1 MTMMTLDEFN
11 EFSEQYPELAQ
22 LVCLDEVEQ
31 PLGWLEA
38 IDWLE
43 DN

>member
-1 MTMMTLDEFN
+1 MILTIDEFN
-11 EFSEQYPELAQ
+11 EFNEQYPELAQ
-22 LVCLDEVEQ
+22 LVCLEEVEL
-31 PLGWLEA
+31 P

>member
-1 MTMMTLDEFN
+1 MILTIDEFN

-22 LVCLDEVEQ
+22 LVCLEEVEL
-31 PLGWLEA
+31 P

>member
-1 MTMMTLDEFN
+1 MILTSEEFQ

-22 LVCLDEVEQ
+22 LVCLEEVEY
-31 PLGWLEA
+31 PINA
-38 IDWLE
+38 E